1 MKIIAGLGNPG
12 PKYETTRH
20 NAGFLAIDRL
30 VDDWKATGPS
40 YSYHGEIWQANV
52 GGEKVILVK
61 PETYM
66 NSSGECIGPLMKFY
80 KCQPS
85 DLVVIYDELDL
96 KPMQLRMKIGGG
108 AGGHNGIKSID
119 QHIGFLGPK
128 ALEYYRVRVGIGHPS
143 RGVHVSAQSNYA
155 RTVVDYVLQN
165 FTDQELQE
173 LDPLLDD
180 VRKAVELIIQDQ
192 ATRAMN
198 LYNRERE

>member
-40 YSYHGEIWQANV
+40 YNYQGQIWQASV

-80 KCQPS
+80 KCEPT
-85 DLVVIYDELDL
+85 DLVVIYDDLDL
-96 KPMQLRMKIGGG
+96 KPLQLRMKIGGS
-108 AGGHNGIKSID
+108 AGGHNG
-119 QHIGFLGPK
+119 
-128 ALEYYRVRVGIGHPS
+128 
-143 RGVHVSAQSNYA
+143 
-155 RTVVDYVLQN
+155 
-165 FTDQELQE
+165 
-173 LDPLLDD
+173 
-180 VRKAVELIIQDQ
+180 
-192 ATRAMN
+192 
-198 LYNRERE
+198 